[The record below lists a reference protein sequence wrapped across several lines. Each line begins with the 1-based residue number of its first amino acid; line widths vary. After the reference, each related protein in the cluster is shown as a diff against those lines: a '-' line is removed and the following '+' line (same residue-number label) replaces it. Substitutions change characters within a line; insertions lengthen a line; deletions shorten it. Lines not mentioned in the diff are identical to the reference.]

1 MIYFLG
7 VSINLFLLGILGIFF
22 NRRLVQAD
30 EMVQFASG
38 LKAINLENDN
48 DNVGVVVFGNDTNIK
63 EGDILK
69 RTGTIVDVP
78 VGRVLWTLFDELVEE
93 AAKWLSPQEDLS
105 ETTDN
110 GSAGS
115 AGGSSDGESP
125 EPSPEKVDILAKK
138 VDLLKEAID
147 ASKLGHVVIHPNEL
161 DDIEITPSKEVP
173 FVVNSDYLA
182 RVCGEY
188 LGSPKQR
195 NFLSWY
201 LLSRDT
207 LGERIEETRELFNFL
222 VIIEKRFASTI
233 CLEKGEL
240 LFTQLETQKV
250 VCQVHTLV
258 NYWEGKPPWCVLKE
272 VAPGHAKV
280 VGNLGATD
288 NSPLSRQQVI
298 QALVDGGDGFDTE
311 KESYN
316 TYKVR
321 LKLPKEEFISKGG
334 ITVKDMSSPFD
345 LPGAISP
352 CTPMK
357 VSPHAYA
364 VGLRVSIEETRLEA
378 LKLDALSRGVLKVLQ
393 QVVEQPPVVDEAEVM
408 EVVKSPPPPTPPVPA
423 PSGGARRRLFGP

>member
-1 MIYFLG
+1 M
-7 VSINLFLLGILGIFF
+7 S
-22 NRRLVQAD
+22 
-30 EMVQFASG
+30 S
-38 LKAINLENDN
+38 
-48 DNVGVVVFGNDTNIK
+48 
-63 EGDILK
+63 
-69 RTGTIVDVP
+69 TGTIVDVP
-78 VGRVLWTLFDELVEE
+78 VGRVLWASFDELLEE
-93 AAKWLSPQEDLS
+93 AATWLSPQENLS
-105 ETTDN
+105 ETPDN
-110 GSAGS
+110 GSAGGSSDGESPKPFKGDPEGPSQAGS

-125 EPSPEKVDILAKK
+125 EPSPVKVDQLAKE
-138 VDLLKEAID
+138 VDLVKEAID
-147 ASKLGHVVIHPNEL
+147 ASKLSDVVIHPNEL
-161 DDIEITPSKEVP
+161 DDVMITPSKEIP

-240 LFTQLETQKV
+240 LFTQVETQKV
-250 VCQVHTLV
+250 VCKVHSLV

-311 KESYN
+311 KQSYE

-364 VGLRVSIEETRLEA
+364 VGLRVSIEDMRLEA

-393 QVVEQPPVVDEAEVM
+393 QVVEQPPAEVM

>member
-1 MIYFLG
+1 M
-7 VSINLFLLGILGIFF
+7 S
-22 NRRLVQAD
+22 
-30 EMVQFASG
+30 S
-38 LKAINLENDN
+38 
-48 DNVGVVVFGNDTNIK
+48 
-63 EGDILK
+63 
-69 RTGTIVDVP
+69 TGTIVDVP
-78 VGRVLWTLFDELVEE
+78 VGRVLWASFDELLEE
-93 AAKWLSPQEDLS
+93 AATWLSPQENLS
-105 ETTDN
+105 ETPDN
-110 GSAGS
+110 GSAGGSSDGESPKPFKGDPEGPSQAGS

-125 EPSPEKVDILAKK
+125 EPSPVKVDQLAKE
-138 VDLLKEAID
+138 VDLVKEAID
-147 ASKLGHVVIHPNEL
+147 ASKLGDVVIHPNEL
-161 DDIEITPSKEVP
+161 DDVVITPNKEVP

-311 KESYN
+311 KQSYE

-364 VGLRVSIEETRLEA
+364 VGLRVSIEDMRLEA

>member
-115 AGGSSDGESP
+115 AGSAGGSSDGESP

-207 LGERIEETRELFNFL
+207 LGERVEETRELFNFL
-222 VIIEKRFASTI
+222 VIIERRFASTI
-233 CLEKGEL
+233 CIEKGEL
-240 LFTQLETQKV
+240 LYTQVETHKV
-250 VCQVHTLV
+250 VSLIHSLV
-258 NYWEGKPPWCVLKE
+258 NYWEDKPPWSVLKE
-272 VAPGHAKV
+272 IAPGHAKV
-280 VGNLGATD
+280 VGNLGAFD

-311 KESYN
+311 KQSYD
-316 TYKVR
+316 TYKGR
-321 LKLPKEEFISKGG
+321 LKLPKGEFISKGG
-334 ITVKDMSSPFD
+334 LTVEDMSSPFD

-352 CTPMK
+352 STPMK
-357 VSPHAYA
+357 VSSHAYA
-364 VGLRVSIEETRLEA
+364 VGLRLSIEEMQLEA
-378 LKLDALSRGVLKVLQ
+378 LSRSVLKS
-393 QVVEQPPVVDEAEVM
+393 
-408 EVVKSPPPPTPPVPA
+408 KK
-423 PSGGARRRLFGP
+423 RLFIE